1 MNSIDK
7 NLLSLGITIPAPAK
21 PVANYVGHVRT
32 GSLVF
37 VSGQVPLLDGK
48 VLHPGIV
55 GQTVTADDAKLAA
68 RQACINVIAQLRDA
82 CGGDL
87 TRVVRI
93 VKLTGFVASAPDF
106 TGHPGVIN
114 GASDL
119 MAEVFGDAG
128 KHARAAVG
136 VAALPLNASVEVEA
150 IVEIA

>member
-7 NLLSLGITIPAPAK
+7 KLLSLGITLPVPAK

-32 GSLVF
+32 GSLIF
-37 VSGQVPLLDGK
+37 VSGQVPLADGK

-55 GQTVTADDAKLAA
+55 GQSVSAEDAKLAA
-68 RQACINVIAQLRDA
+68 RQACINVIAQLKDA

-87 TRVVRI
+87 SHVVRI
-93 VKLTGFVASAPDF
+93 VKLTGFVASAADF

-119 MAEVFGDAG
+119 MVEVFGDAG
-128 KHARAAVG
+128 RHARAAVG

-150 IVEIA
+150 IVEIS